1 MSDRNSL
8 DYLNLDNFDESID
21 SRDYRRRRP
30 DNRSS
35 SYKAGSSYNKRRP
48 NRRRRHRRRTRNRI
62 IIVTSGL
69 LILVLFITM
78 IAAIVNGC
86 GKKTEPTVMSTETKP
101 PVTATEAPTLP
112 SPPSTTPATTAPAPS
127 GDKLST
133 TVFNPPQIEDNGA
146 TGYDGGAIYVWNGAG
161 FELFGGSEG
170 SGQAY
175 AETINDLAGKVPGV
189 NVYSMVVPNHTEMGL
204 PDRVKADT
212 YTNSQAANIK
222 AAYAAMDT
230 SKVKPINAYNYLS
243 EHCNDYIYFKSDHHW
258 TGLGA
263 YYAYTAFAD
272 TLGIPALSLDDCT
285 EQTIDGFTGSFS
297 SMATLDTD
305 TVSYWQFPY
314 NVTMDITEE
323 DGNQVHFDS
332 PYYEAEE
339 SGPNSYGVFVYGDN
353 PITLLQ
359 SSSPNAQ
366 QGKRIA
372 VIKESYGN
380 AFVAYLTNNY
390 EEVHVLDMR
399 SFRKA
404 STDNLAT
411 YCQNNGITDLL
422 FINGIMSANNQT
434 LLDSTV
440 AMFE

>member
-112 SPPSTTPATTAPAPS
+112 SQPSTTPATTAPAPS

-204 PDRVKADT
+204 PDRD
-212 YTNSQAANIK
+212 
-222 AAYAAMDT
+222 
-230 SKVKPINAYNYLS
+230 
-243 EHCNDYIYFKSDHHW
+243 FKSDHHW